1 MTDAERLRPDAYFS
15 QDRFMLERATLFRD
29 AWAFAGT
36 TRDFAEP
43 GDYRLVEVGASAV
56 LVVLDKT
63 GDLNAFHNFCR
74 HRGSTL
80 LDTATGNTGGTIVCP
95 YHRWT
100 YGLDGALR
108 GVPDM
113 RSCFADL
120 ERTNLGLK
128 PAAVGVFKD
137 LVFVNPN
144 AGASFEAWVKPI
156 ADKAWPHDLFSSDV
170 KEAVPLVY
178 DLKCNW
184 KIFAENALDGYHLAY
199 LHENTLGGPAP
210 DKNVWEQAG
219 DHMIW
224 YANEEGVRHRL
235 PQKIR
240 EEAGSSGRIESASE
254 PGYGGV
260 FFLFP
265 LTLIVPTPY
274 GFSITSLKPYAPAK
288 TRLEVRQW
296 VGPWQW
302 TDERGSIPGYD
313 KKTGVISSDNWTRP
327 ALETGDFQTED
338 IWICEKTQR
347 GLEMPGFEFG
357 PLSRGPGA
365 EDPIRWFHASLAET
379 MDRMAAE
386 AQVMDP

>member
-1 MTDAERLRPDAYFS
+1 MTDILRLQPGAYFS
-15 QDRFMLERATLFRD
+15 QDWLERERASLFRD
-29 AWAFAGT
+29 AWVFAGT
-36 TRDFAEP
+36 NRDFEQP
-43 GDYRLVEVGASAV
+43 GDYRLVAAGASTV
-56 LVVLDKT
+56 LVVLDKA
-63 GDLNAFHNFCR
+63 GQLNAYHNFCR
-74 HRGSTL
+74 HRGATL
-80 LDTATGNTGGTIVCP
+80 LDAASGNAGSTIVCP

-113 RSCFADL
+113 QICFADL
-120 ERTNLGLK
+120 DRTKLGLK

-144 AGASFEAWVKPI
+144 PHARFEDWIEPVR
-156 ADKAWPHDLFSSDV
+156 DHAWPHDLFAHDV
-170 KEAVPLVY
+170 KEAAPLVY

-184 KIFAENALDGYHLAY
+184 KVFAENALDGYHLAY
-199 LHENTLGGPAP
+199 LHENTLGGPKP
-210 DKNVWEQAG
+210 DKNIWQRAG

-224 YANEEGVRHRL
+224 YANEDGVRHRL
-235 PQKIR
+235 PRKIR
-240 EEAGSSGRIESASE
+240 DEAGSVGLIESASE

-260 FFLFP
+260 YFLFP

-274 GFSITSLKPYAPAK
+274 GFSISSLKPYAPSK
-288 TRLEVRQW
+288 TRLEIRQW

-302 TDERGSIPGYD
+302 ADERGSIPGYD
-313 KKTGVISSDNWTRP
+313 KKTGVISSDNWTKP

-365 EDPIRWFHASLAET
+365 EDPIRWFHESLGRYEALHP
-379 MDRMAAE
+379 AAT
-386 AQVMDP
+386 

>member
-1 MTDAERLRPDAYFS
+1 MTDFHRLQPDAYFS
-15 QDRFMLERATLFRD
+15 PDWLQRERASLFRD

-36 TRDFAEP
+36 NRDFKEP
-43 GDYRLVEVGASAV
+43 GDYRLVEIGAST
-56 LVVLDKT
+56 VVVVRDKA
-63 GDLNAFHNFCR
+63 GCLNAFHNYCR
-74 HRGSTL
+74 HRGATL
-80 LDTATGNTGGTIVCP
+80 LDDPAGKTGGTIVCP

-113 RSCFADL
+113 QTCFADL
-120 ERTNLGLK
+120 DRTRYGLK

-144 AGASFEAWVKPI
+144 PQALFEDWVAPL
-156 ADKAWPHDLFSSDV
+156 ADKAWPHDLFAGDV

-184 KIFAENALDGYHLAY
+184 KVFAENALDGYHLAY
-199 LHENTLGGPAP
+199 LHENTLGGPTP
-210 DKNVWEQAG
+210 DKNIWERAG
-219 DHMIW
+219 DHMVW
-224 YANEEGVRHRL
+224 YANEEGIRHRL

-240 EEAGSSGRIESASE
+240 EESGSLGLVESASG

-260 FFLFP
+260 YFLFP

-274 GFSITSLKPYAPAK
+274 GFSISSLKPYAPSR
-288 TRLEVRQW
+288 TRLEIRQW

-302 TDERGSIPGYD
+302 ADERGSIPGYD
-313 KKTGVISSDNWTRP
+313 KKTGIISSDNWTLP

-365 EDPIRWFHASLAET
+365 EDPIRWFHHGL
-379 MDRMAAE
+379 DR
-386 AQVMDP
+386 VMGLTLTRA

>member
-1 MTDAERLRPDAYFS
+1 MTDFLRLQPGAYFS
-15 QDRFMLERATLFRD
+15 QDWLERERASLFRD
-29 AWAFAGT
+29 AWVFAGT
-36 TRDFAEP
+36 NRDFEQP
-43 GDYRLVEVGASAV
+43 GDYRLVEAGASTV
-56 LVVLDKT
+56 LVVMDKT
-63 GDLNAFHNFCR
+63 GHLNAYHNFCR
-74 HRGSTL
+74 HRGATL
-80 LDTATGNTGGTIVCP
+80 LDEASGNAGGTIVCP

-113 RSCFADL
+113 QICFAELD
-120 ERTNLGLK
+120 RTKLGLK
-128 PAAVGVFKD
+128 PAAVGVFRD

-144 AGASFEAWVKPI
+144 PHARFEDWI
-156 ADKAWPHDLFSSDV
+156 ATISDRAWPHDLFAQDV

-184 KIFAENALDGYHLAY
+184 KVFAENALDGYHLAY
-199 LHENTLGGPAP
+199 LHENTLGGPKP
-210 DKNVWEQAG
+210 DKNIWERAG

-224 YANEEGVRHRL
+224 YANEDGVRHRL

-240 EEAGSSGRIESASE
+240 DESGSLGLIESASE
-254 PGYGGV
+254 PGCGGV
-260 FFLFP
+260 YFLFP

-274 GFSITSLKPYAPAK
+274 GFSISSLKPYAPAK
-288 TRLEVRQW
+288 TRLEIRQW

-302 TDERGSIPGYD
+302 ADERGSIPGYD

-365 EDPIRWFHASLAET
+365 EDPIRWFHNSLASA
-379 MDRMAAE
+379 MDLNMA
-386 AQVMDP
+386 DD

>member
-1 MTDAERLRPDAYFS
+1 MTEFLRLQPEAYFS
-15 QDRFMLERATLFRD
+15 QDRLESERASLFRD

-36 TRDFAEP
+36 NRDFKKP
-43 GDYRLVEVGASAV
+43 GDYRLVEIGASTA

-63 GDLNAFHNFCR
+63 GRLNAFLNFCR
-74 HRGSTL
+74 HRGATL
-80 LDTATGNTGGTIVCP
+80 LDDAAGNTGGAIVCP

-113 RSCFADL
+113 QTCFADL
-120 ERTNLGLK
+120 DRTNLGLK

-144 AGASFEAWVKPI
+144 PQARFEDWIAPI
-156 ADKAWPHDLFSSDV
+156 EDKAWPHDLFAGDV

-184 KIFAENALDGYHLAY
+184 KVFAENALDGYHLAY

-210 DKNVWEQAG
+210 DKNVWERAG
-219 DHMIW
+219 DHMVW

-240 EEAGSSGRIESASE
+240 DESGSVGLIESASK

-260 FFLFP
+260 YFLFP

-274 GFSITSLKPYAPAK
+274 GFSITSLKPYASSK
-288 TRLEVRQW
+288 TRLEIRQW

-302 TDERGSIPGYD
+302 ADERGSIPGYD
-313 KKTGVISSDNWTRP
+313 KKTGVISSDNWTGP

-365 EDPIRWFHASLAET
+365 EDPIRWFHESLA
-379 MDRMAAE
+379 R
-386 AQVMDP
+386 VMDLDTAKA